1 MKPKIK
7 TGISAIMIIGWIFAG
22 LGSVF
27 LIMGILFLTQSGK
40 EEAFK
45 MLGLIFGGT
54 GLFFFLIGVIFL
66 ILHYNNKSSLKKIV
80 DNGYYIMAEISN
92 IDMNYN
98 VNVNGRCPYVIYA
111 RYQDMNG
118 CIHTFHSRNIFFY
131 PAGMMKNNMV
141 KIYTR
146 PDNFKKYYMDVDEI
160 LPEVQMH

>member
-1 MKPKIK
+1 MKPEVK
-7 TGISAIMIIGWIFAG
+7 TGASAILIIGWIFSAIG
-22 LGSVF
+22 AVF
-27 LIMGILFLTQSGK
+27 LILGIIFLAQMNK
-40 EEAFK
+40 AEAFK
-45 MLGLIFGGT
+45 MLGFTFGGT
-54 GLFFFLIGVIFL
+54 GLLFFLLGLIFL
-66 ILHYNNKSSLKKIV
+66 ILYYTKKNKLKKIIE
-80 DNGYYIMAEISN
+80 NGYYIMAEISN

-146 PDNFKKYYMDVDEI
+146 PDNFKKYYMDIDEI

>member
-98 VNVNGRCPYVIYA
+98 VNVNMPLCDICQISEYEWLHPYIS
-111 RYQDMNG
+111 QPQHFLLSGGN
-118 CIHTFHSRNIFFY
+118 
-131 PAGMMKNNMV
+131 
-141 KIYTR
+141 
-146 PDNFKKYYMDVDEI
+146 DEK
-160 LPEVQMH
+160 

>member
-66 ILHYNNKSSLKKIV
+66 IFASPS
-80 DNGYYIMAEISN
+80 IMA
-92 IDMNYN
+92 YT
-98 VNVNGRCPYVIYA
+98 A
-111 RYQDMNG
+111 
-118 CIHTFHSRNIFFY
+118 RNIVIITTITLF
-131 PAGMMKNNMV
+131 
-141 KIYTR
+141 
-146 PDNFKKYYMDVDEI
+146 
-160 LPEVQMH
+160 

>member
-1 MKPKIK
+1 MKPEVK
-7 TGISAIMIIGWIFAG
+7 TGASAILIIGWIFSAIG
-22 LGSVF
+22 AVF
-27 LIMGILFLTQSGK
+27 LILGIIFLAQMNK
-40 EEAFK
+40 AEAFK
-45 MLGLIFGGT
+45 MLGFTFGGT
-54 GLFFFLIGVIFL
+54 GLLFFLLGLIFL
-66 ILHYNNKSSLKKIV
+66 ILYYTKKNKLKKIIE
-80 DNGYYIMAEISN
+80 NGYYIMAEISN

-111 RYQDMNG
+111 RYKDMNG

-146 PDNFKKYYMDVDEI
+146 PDNFKNYYMDIDEI

>member
-54 GLFFFLIGVIFL
+54 GLFF
-66 ILHYNNKSSLKKIV
+66 
-80 DNGYYIMAEISN
+80 
-92 IDMNYN
+92 
-98 VNVNGRCPYVIYA
+98 
-111 RYQDMNG
+111 
-118 CIHTFHSRNIFFY
+118 Y

-146 PDNFKKYYMDVDEI
+146 PDNFKRYYMDIDEI

>member
-7 TGISAIMIIGWIFAG
+7 TGINAIMIIGWIFAG

-54 GLFFFLIGVIFL
+54 GLFFFLIGVIF
-66 ILHYNNKSSLKKIV
+66 
-80 DNGYYIMAEISN
+80 MAEISN

-146 PDNFKKYYMDVDEI
+146 PDNFKRYYMDIDEI

>member
-80 DNGYYIMAEISN
+80 D
-92 IDMNYN
+92 
-98 VNVNGRCPYVIYA
+98 VIYA

-146 PDNFKKYYMDVDEI
+146 PDNFKKYYMDIDEI

>member
-1 MKPKIK
+1 
-7 TGISAIMIIGWIFAG
+7 
-22 LGSVF
+22 
-27 LIMGILFLTQSGK
+27 
-40 EEAFK
+40 

-111 RYQDMNG
+111 RYQWLHPYISQPQHFLLSGGN
-118 CIHTFHSRNIFFY
+118 
-131 PAGMMKNNMV
+131 
-141 KIYTR
+141 
-146 PDNFKKYYMDVDEI
+146 DEK
-160 LPEVQMH
+160 

>member
-111 RYQDMNG
+111 LM
-118 CIHTFHSRNIFFY
+118 
-131 PAGMMKNNMV
+131 
-141 KIYTR
+141 
-146 PDNFKKYYMDVDEI
+146 
-160 LPEVQMH
+160 